1 MKVSLFILFFSTQI
15 AGAAT
20 YSVPVQDDL
29 KEYASFELKTFNLKR
44 YIGKTTVKYKLPIE
58 LTGIEQKVEFTG
70 IINSKAQQNILTGDN
85 GTMICEKNSEARI
98 SCQVEYKN
106 LEIDEKQA
114 ISNIVQSST
123 TRSEIVG
130 KIQVMRA
137 FSSEP
142 VGIIT
147 Y

>member
-1 MKVSLFILFFSTQI
+1 MKASLFILFFSVQV

-29 KEYASFELKTFNLKR
+29 KPYASFNLKKFNLKN
-44 YIGKTTVKYKLPIE
+44 YEGETTVKYKLPLE
-58 LTGIEQKVEFTG
+58 LTGIEQKVEFAG
-70 IINSKAQQNILTGDN
+70 VINSKAQQNILTGKN
-85 GTMICEKNSEARI
+85 GTMVCEKNSEAKV

-106 LEIDEKQA
+106 LEIDEKEA
-114 ISNIVQSST
+114 ISNIVQSSHS
-123 TRSEIVG
+123 RSEMAG

-137 FSSEP
+137 FSSDP